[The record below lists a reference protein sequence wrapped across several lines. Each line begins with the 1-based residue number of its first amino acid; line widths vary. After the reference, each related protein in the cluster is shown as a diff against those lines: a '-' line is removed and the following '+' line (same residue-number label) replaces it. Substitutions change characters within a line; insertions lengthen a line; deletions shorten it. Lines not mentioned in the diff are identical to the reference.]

1 MIKTCK
7 ARTINF
13 SSYYMQALEP
23 EMSMSDGHL
32 LTYEVRHL
40 TVGWMSVVGV
50 FGTCPVST
58 VCAAAA
64 ASRISSPA
72 PAT

>member
-1 MIKTCK
+1 
-7 ARTINF
+7 
-13 SSYYMQALEP
+13 MQALEP
-23 EMSMSDGHL
+23 EMSMLDGHL

-40 TVGWMSVVGV
+40 TMGWMSVVDV

-58 VCAAAA
+58 VCAEAAA
-64 ASRISSPA
+64 FHISSPA